1 MTEIAITNMTVNGK
15 LLSEF
20 TVDNV
25 NKTLPL
31 QELGEMIINVKTKRL
46 NKVVAFVLLLAMQ
59 WAILPFY
66 HILHD
71 HHSAVPTDKYGHA
84 LVKSYEKPCCQSFHA
99 VFQADLPVA
108 VSFNSLE
115 PVGSFY
121 QEYNNP
127 LFTTQFSSFSN
138 KAPPVNKV

>member
-1 MTEIAITNMTVNGK
+1 MTVSGK
-15 LLSEF
+15 LLSEIS
-20 TVDNV
+20 VDNI

-31 QELGEMIINVKTKRL
+31 QKLGEMIIKAKTKGL
-46 NKVVAFVLLLAMQ
+46 NKVVAIVLLLAMQ
-59 WAILPFY
+59 WAILPVY
-66 HILHD
+66 HIFHN
-71 HHSAVPTDKYGHA
+71 HHNTATTDKYGHA

-108 VSFNSLE
+108 VSFNTLE
-115 PVGSFY
+115 PVGLFY

-127 LFTTQFSSFSN
+127 LFTTQFSCFSN